1 MKKIRK
7 LHFRHILVC
16 LLTISMLLPMFNI
29 SISAKTAVKNREV
42 WVFLKESTNYIT
54 LTATKPL
61 YVNDTAEATA
71 DAKNWNLL
79 YNAAENTLYMRNYN
93 GGPISHVQE
102 AGPFKIVTMGDNYI
116 YNHMPFLKMGSD
128 NKAFN
133 YGAGIFRGTKRK
145 PGTVTEWNNTT
156 DIHGEKGSKLTV
168 EAIPHDG
175 YVRGIYLD
183 GNEPKI
189 TGDAD
194 IYIKVHGSPENEMEE
209 ASGFLNNW
217 GFLSILDNASIK
229 VEMETG
235 EKIGTSYGFEGF
247 TSTVNTTGT
256 ISIDMK
262 KCTNNAKAFYDIA
275 SENCDRFELLN
286 ISGIEAYVSE
296 SGSLGDL
303 YFAKN
308 IDRTRFVVRE
318 VDNMAG
324 GIYKHFIVKPGGR
337 PITVECG
344 NNALLFGGYKKLDFL
359 EGEKGVVRASDKEAV
374 GKKFYDFGWLSDYED
389 ANLTQNSDGTY
400 TFTVQPGFFDTNA
413 ISPRYCR
420 KVIATPDIVNT
431 GTVYVDGDEVYGNA
445 GEQERSNWIVETT
458 TVKLRAVPN
467 TGYKFREWKA
477 ASSDIKFADKTNPN
491 TTYTMYVKDGQGDDL
506 VTACFEEDDIPI
518 TFNKMNGSW
527 VSGYTPP
534 KTYTYTNKVTL
545 PNASN
550 IKKSGQ
556 RFAGWYKNF
565 SCTDGPYTVTDGD
578 IVSGV
583 TYYAKWEDDEG
594 SAYSINLYPS
604 TGGKIVSM
612 KSEAV
617 PGEMVHFS
625 VIPDFGY
632 ELDETSLVVKYYKP
646 RPDGMTELEVTKRTD
661 ADGAYYFEMPTP
673 RSGQDVRIIADFE
686 LADYNITYDYNGGTP
701 TIDGEWFFAQNEYKT
716 YKATEDKALTL
727 NISGGILKKP
737 GYTFIGWCETPDCS
751 DTPFTEIKKG
761 TKKGDKTLYAAYE
774 HTLYN
779 IETKYYDGDG
789 FKASESE
796 YGKIE
801 LDVTQAHLGDR
812 VHFTPIPAD
821 GCALVRLYVT
831 EKASAP
837 YSATPVEFDENYNFT
852 MPENAV
858 YIWAEFEPL
867 RNIWLPSD
875 TGYEI
880 SPFNSS
886 SLGITSLNPCPMGKY
901 FYFKVDLDSEYTQ
914 GPEFKV
920 KANGEEL
927 TPDGGG
933 VYSVRAGSTDI
944 TITVEGVIPKEFED
958 RIDVST
964 DIWEDEETSH
974 TFLTAYAEII
984 SNHEMSGKHV
994 ICAVY
999 NEEGELLLMETEP
1012 IDVQYGTTYAEQDFD
1027 LTGITDKK
1035 LIVKYYVWIMAK
1047 TTPLLPFGTD
1057 NIEIE

>member
-1 MKKIRK
+1 MSKTRK
-7 LHFRHILVC
+7 SHFRRILVC
-16 LLTISMLLPMFNI
+16 LLTIAMLLPMFNI
-29 SISAKTAVKNREV
+29 SVSAKTAVKNREV
-42 WVFLKESTNYIT
+42 WVFLKGSSNYIT

-71 DAKNWNLL
+71 TAPNWNLL
-79 YNAAENTLYMRNYN
+79 YNASENTLYMRNYN

-116 YNHMPFLKMGSD
+116 YNHMPFLKMGND
-128 NKAFN
+128 GKAFN
-133 YGAGIFRGTKRK
+133 YGAGIYRATKRK

-156 DIHGEKGSKLTV
+156 DIHGEKGSKLTI

-175 YVRGIYLD
+175 SVRGIYLN

-194 IYIKVHGSPENEMEE
+194 IYIKVHGSPENEMEK
-209 ASGFLNNW
+209 ASGFLNDW
-217 GFLSILDNASIK
+217 GFLDILDNASIK

-235 EKIGTSYGFEGF
+235 EKIKESYGFAGL
-247 TSTVNTTGT
+247 TSTVDTTGS
-256 ISIDMK
+256 ISVDMTR
-262 KCTNNAKAFYDIA
+262 CTNNAKAFNKIA
-275 SENCDRFELLN
+275 TENCDRFDLLN

-303 YFAKN
+303 YFAQN

-318 VDNMAG
+318 VDNMVG
-324 GIYKHFIVKPGGR
+324 GVYKHFIAKPGR
-337 PITVECG
+337 AITVKCG
-344 NNALLFGGYKKLDFL
+344 DNALLFGGYKKLDFL
-359 EGEKGVVRASDKEAV
+359 EGEKGVVYASDKEAV

-389 ANLTQNSDGTY
+389 ADLTQNSDGTY
-400 TFTVQPGFFDTNA
+400 TFTVQPGFFDTNT

-420 KVIATPDIVNT
+420 QVIATPDIVNT
-431 GTVYVDGDEVYGNA
+431 GTVYVDGDEVYENA
-445 GEQERSNWIVETT
+445 GEQERSNWIVEDT
-458 TVKLRAVPN
+458 TVKIRAVPN
-467 TGYKFREWKA
+467 TGYKFREWRA
-477 ASSDIKFADKTNPN
+477 GSSNINFADKTNPN
-491 TTYTMYVKDGQGDDL
+491 TTYTMYVKEGQGDDL
-506 VTACFEEDDIPI
+506 VTACFEEDNIPI

-534 KTYTYTNKVTL
+534 ASYTFSKSVTL
-545 PNASN
+545 PTAAN
-550 IKKSGQ
+550 ITKSGQ

-565 SCTDGPYTVTDGD
+565 SCTDGPYTVTNGD

-583 TYYAKWEDDEG
+583 TYYAKWEDGAG
-594 SAYSINLYPS
+594 STYPITLYPS

-632 ELDETSLVVKYYKP
+632 ELVENSVIAKYVQPIPGKL
-646 RPDGMTELEVTKRTD
+646 TEIEVTKRTD
-661 ADGAYYFEMPTP
+661 VDGAYYFEMPTP
-673 RSGQDVRIIADFE
+673 RAGQDVRIYADFE
-686 LADYNITYDYNGGTP
+686 LCNYSITYDYNGGTP
-701 TIDGEWFFAQNEYKT
+701 TIDGEWFFAQDGNKT
-716 YKATEDKALTL
+716 YNATENKTL
-727 NISGGILKKP
+727 NISNTNGILKKP
-737 GYTFIGWCETPDCS
+737 GYKFIGWCETPDCS
-751 DTPFTEIKKG
+751 DVPFTEIKKG

-779 IETKYYDGDG
+779 IETKYYDGDD

-801 LDVTQAHLGDR
+801 LDVSQAHMGNR
-812 VHFTPIPAD
+812 VHFTPIPKE

-837 YSATPVEFDENYNFT
+837 YSATPVEFDDNYNFT

-867 RNIWLPSD
+867 RNITLTND

-886 SLGITSLNPCPMGKY
+886 SLGITSLNPCPMGRY
-901 FYFKVDLDSEYTQ
+901 YYFKVNLDSEYTQ

-920 KANGEEL
+920 KANGTEL

-933 VYSVRAGSTDI
+933 VYNVRAGSTDI
-944 TITVEGVIPKEFED
+944 TITVEGVIPKEFVD
-958 RIDVST
+958 KIDVST

-974 TFLTAYAEII
+974 TMLTVYAEIT
-984 SNHEMSGKHV
+984 SNLEMSGKQAV
-994 ICAVY
+994 CAVY
-999 NEEGELLLMETEP
+999 NEKGKLLLLKTEP
-1012 IDVQYGTTYAEQDFD
+1012 IDVLYGTTYASQDLD
-1027 LTGITDKK
+1027 LTGITNKK
-1035 LIVKYYVWIMAK
+1035 LTVKYFVWNMANTK
-1047 TTPLLPFGTD
+1047 PLLPFGAD
-1057 NIEIE
+1057 NIETE